1 MSTIEIR
8 TDAVNCDLEISG
20 AMPEIYA
27 DGHSHM
33 MCVNNNIKLVLHSVT
48 DAPLGECFEQRKGVV
63 RLTIPTAPAIE
74 MCRQILLNIK
84 GSIDPMNELNI
95 QEYTRVTNML
105 ETININN

>member
-48 DAPLGECFEQRKGVV
+48 DAPLGECF
-63 RLTIPTAPAIE
+63 
-74 MCRQILLNIK
+74 
-84 GSIDPMNELNI
+84 